1 MSLFMS
7 PREVADRWGCSA
19 RQVQRLCQAGDL
31 RAMQLGFRKWRIAV
45 TEVERYEQRNTTSAE
60 TVQPAPAVERRPTQ
74 EVLGAPKN
82 PRYPAMWGLDAAP
95 TKKTGSQRH

>member
-1 MSLFMS
+1 MT

-19 RQVQRLCQAGDL
+19 RQIQRLCQSGEL

-45 TEVERYEQRNTTSAE
+45 AEVERYEQRNTPSAE
-60 TVQPAPAVERRPTQ
+60 TVKPSETQRPMR

-82 PRYPAMWGLDAAP
+82 PRYPALWGLEP
-95 TKKTGSQRH
+95 TTRVGTKKSASRG